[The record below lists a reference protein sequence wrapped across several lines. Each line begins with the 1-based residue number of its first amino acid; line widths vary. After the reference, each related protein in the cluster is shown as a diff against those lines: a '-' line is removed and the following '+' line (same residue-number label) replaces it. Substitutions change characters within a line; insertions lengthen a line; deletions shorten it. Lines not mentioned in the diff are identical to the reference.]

1 MKNKIG
7 YREEI
12 LNNSAY
18 WVEGINGLL
27 YDAIVTYME
36 KHDMKQKDL
45 AKHLGVSTG
54 RVSQIL
60 NDGEINFSL
69 DKIVEIALKVD
80 KFPNFLFEEKAT
92 FLERERQKN
101 TFNKYFVIYNN
112 NDISKELNTI
122 ISHSSKSLGSKVI
135 QINQK
140 QGAQGC
146 YNVTNQLA
154 FSNG

>member
-69 DKIVEIALKVD
+69 DKIIEIALKVD
-80 KFPNFLFEEKAT
+80 RFPNFLFEDKIL
-92 FLERERQKN
+92 FLKKER
-101 TFNKYFVIYNN
+101 
-112 NDISKELNTI
+112 ELNTMNKLFLIYNINEVSNQLPLNSELASLESRI
-122 ISHSSKSLGSKVI
+122 IKVGRKKGVQGSY
-135 QINQK
+135 
-140 QGAQGC
+140 C
-146 YNVTNQLA
+146 VTNQYE
-154 FSNG
+154 FSHG